1 MSSLSEWISASDL
14 DNNVKDMLCV
24 AAKENEYYAF
34 IYPNDAHIKA
44 ILDEQITRP
53 EKLRLTHVLFIK
65 QMDSANVFTADGSTF
80 TVLYEKSDSICI
92 KNSDQVSFI
101 LSKKSEEPKVWSL
114 SSEGNKLIG
123 DNTYAV
129 NSSSKTGGESLLP
142 FTISSG
148 LNMMEN
154 FSTSIENAYVENSK
168 TAGLNPYL
176 GAVTSF
182 LRYLEGV
189 NSERSISLLE
199 RIIPLMD
206 ANPMISF
213 YIIFQPYKRTGKYFV
228 DRSYIFDK
236 NNVLNFSLNA
246 FGEDAET
253 EYKRL
258 LCYKPNQNR
267 KAYSAKVFSN
277 PTSVKAEVDRICQNL
292 HNIVRAA
299 HGPTAEILIADV
311 KEIYTTLSTKNM
323 LGNLINVFPD
333 ITMFE
338 EEDQLLWVDELKFW
352 ATEFVKK
359 MDNNSPEKFTQM
371 ICSLR
376 EIFPGNNYAQELTV
390 HNTSDNR
397 CDNSQSVAKFALG
410 QFVKEAFMTTALEKN
425 YATTGGA
432 LHNSRVKLNNM
443 KNRYGI
449 SGQALNELKSYVRSH
464 GKLPHAVTDLL

>member
-1 MSSLSEWISASDL
+1 MSSLSKWIGASEI
-14 DNNVKDMLCV
+14 DNNVKKLLCA

-34 IYPNDAHIKA
+34 IYPNNAHIKA
-44 ILDEQITRP
+44 ILDEQITKA

-65 QMDSANVFTADGSTF
+65 QMDSDNVFTADGSKF

-92 KNSDQVSFI
+92 ENSNQVSFI
-101 LSKKSEEPKVWSL
+101 LLKKSEDPNVWSL
-114 SSEGNKLIG
+114 SEGNKLVG
-123 DNTYAV
+123 SNTYAV
-129 NSSSKTGGESLLP
+129 NSSSKTGGESLPP

-168 TAGLNPYL
+168 TAGINPYL

-189 NSERSISLLE
+189 NSESSISLLE

-213 YIIFQPYKRTGKYFV
+213 YIIFQPYKTTGKYFV

-246 FGEDAET
+246 FGEDAKK
-253 EYKRL
+253 EYERL
-258 LCYKPNQNR
+258 LGYKPNQNR

-277 PTSVKAEVDRICQNL
+277 PTSVKAEVDGICQNL

-299 HGPTAEILIADV
+299 HGPPADILIADV
-311 KEIYTTLSTKNM
+311 KEIYHTLSTKNT
-323 LGNLINVFPD
+323 LGTLINVLPD

-359 MDNNSPEKFTQM
+359 MDSNSSEKFTQM

-376 EIFPGNNYAQELTV
+376 EIFPGNNYTQELTV
-390 HNTSDNR
+390 HDTSDNR

-410 QFVKEAFMTTALEKN
+410 KFVKEAFMATALEKK
-425 YATTGGA
+425 YPTTGGA

-449 SGQALNELKSYVRSH
+449 SSQSLNEIKAYVRQN
-464 GKLPHAVTDLL
+464 GKLPPAVTDLL